1 MSTTSFAV
9 LAKARS
15 KYGKHLTERDYA
27 SILAC
32 QSVAEVMVYLKS
44 HTHYA
49 SALAEV
55 NERDVHRGRLEML
68 LRQDQFYEFDSLCR
82 YDSSMSEGFSKY
94 VVEKTEVEQIIRF
107 LILLN
112 SNSTEKFIFQFPAF
126 FAKHTSLDINKL
138 ANARDYD
145 EFLSALSGSV
155 YYDILQ
161 IYKPDSKGM
170 LPVSDMENK
179 LYAYVLGNLLEL
191 IKKKAK
197 GTERQ
202 ELLQMFYTINDY
214 ALFSK
219 ILRLK
224 KYYNLSPEVI
234 RTNLLPEYCDLS
246 PKIIDKMCAA
256 DSSAEVFKIMQ
267 SRGCG
272 RLINKIGYTYASD
285 ISPRVQYR
293 LAKKN
298 IHFSNNPSV
307 VMISYM
313 FLSETELMNIIC
325 LIEGIRYQLDTKI
338 IQSLLIH

>member
-82 YDSSMSEGFSKY
+82 YDSSMSEGFSRY

-138 ANARDYD
+138 ANARDYE
-145 EFLSALSGSV
+145 EFLNALSGSA
-155 YYDILQ
+155 YYDILK
-161 IYKPDSKGM
+161 IYKPDQKDM

-179 LYAYVLGNLLEL
+179 LYAYVLGNMLEL

-202 ELLQMFYTINDY
+202 ELLQMFHTINDY
-214 ALFSK
+214 SIFSK

-256 DSSAEVFKIMQ
+256 ESSAEVFKIMQ
-267 SRGCG
+267 SKGCG
-272 RLINKIGYTYASD
+272 RLISKIGYTYASD

-313 FLSETELMNIIC
+313 FLAETELMNIIC
-325 LIEGIRYQLDTKI
+325 LIEGIRYQLDTKT
-338 IQSLLIH
+338 IQSLLIL

>member
-1 MSTTSFAV
+1 MSTTSYAV
-9 LAKARS
+9 LAKARA
-15 KYGKHLTERDYA
+15 KYGRHLTDRDYS
-27 SILAC
+27 SIVAC

-44 HTHYA
+44 HTHFS
-49 SALAEV
+49 SALSEV
-55 NERDVHRGRLEML
+55 NERDVHRGRLDML
-68 LRQDQFYEFDSLCR
+68 LRQYQFYEFDSLCR
-82 YDSSMSEGFSKY
+82 YDSSMSEGFSRY

-126 FAKHTSLDINKL
+126 FVKHTSLDINKL
-138 ANARDYD
+138 ANARDYS

-155 YYDILQ
+155 YYDILK
-161 IYKPDSKGM
+161 IYKPDRRGM
-170 LPVSDMENK
+170 LPVSYMENK
-179 LYAYVLGNLLEL
+179 LYAYVLGNVFEL

-197 GTERQ
+197 GTERK

-214 ALFSK
+214 TIFSK

-234 RTNLLPEYCDLS
+234 KTNLIPEYSDLNA
-246 PKIIDKMCAA
+246 KMIDRMCAA
-256 DSSAEVFKIMQ
+256 ESSAEVFRIMQ
-267 SRGCG
+267 SKGCG

-293 LAKKN
+293 MAKKY
-298 IHFSNNPSV
+298 IHFSDNPSV

-313 FLSETELMNIIC
+313 FLAETELTNVISM
-325 LIEGIRYQLDTKI
+325 IEGIRYQLDKSI
-338 IQSLLIH
+338 IQSLIIR

>member
-32 QSVAEVMVYLKS
+32 QSVAEVMLYLKS

-138 ANARDYD
+138 ANARDYE
-145 EFLSALSGSV
+145 EFLNALSGSA
-155 YYDILQ
+155 YYDILK
-161 IYKPDSKGM
+161 IYKPDQKDM

-179 LYAYVLGNLLEL
+179 LYAYVLGNMLEL

-202 ELLQMFYTINDY
+202 ELLQMFHTINDY
-214 ALFSK
+214 SIFSK

-256 DSSAEVFKIMQ
+256 ESSAEVFKIMQ
-267 SRGCG
+267 SKGCG
-272 RLINKIGYTYASD
+272 RLISKIGYTYASD

-313 FLSETELMNIIC
+313 FLAETELMNIIC
-325 LIEGIRYQLDTKI
+325 LIEGIRYQLDTKT
-338 IQSLLIH
+338 IQSLLIL

>member
-138 ANARDYD
+138 ANARDYE
-145 EFLSALSGSV
+145 EFLNALSGSA
-155 YYDILQ
+155 YYDILK
-161 IYKPDSKGM
+161 IYKPDQKGM

-179 LYAYVLGNLLEL
+179 LYAYVLGNMLEL

-202 ELLQMFYTINDY
+202 ELLQMFHTINDY
-214 ALFSK
+214 SIFSK
-219 ILRLK
+219 ILRLQ

-256 DSSAEVFKIMQ
+256 ESSAEVFKIMQ
-267 SRGCG
+267 SKGCG
-272 RLINKIGYTYASD
+272 RLISKIGYTYASD

-313 FLSETELMNIIC
+313 FLAETELMNIIC
-325 LIEGIRYQLDTKI
+325 LIEGIRYQLDTKT
-338 IQSLLIH
+338 IQSLLIL

>member
-1 MSTTSFAV
+1 MSNPYRLRF
-9 LAKARS
+9 
-15 KYGKHLTERDYA
+15 TE
-27 SILAC
+27 
-32 QSVAEVMVYLKS
+32 
-44 HTHYA
+44 
-49 SALAEV
+49 
-55 NERDVHRGRLEML
+55 
-68 LRQDQFYEFDSLCR
+68 
-82 YDSSMSEGFSKY
+82 
-94 VVEKTEVEQIIRF
+94 
-107 LILLN
+107 
-112 SNSTEKFIFQFPAF
+112 
-126 FAKHTSLDINKL
+126 
-138 ANARDYD
+138 D
-145 EFLSALSGSV
+145 E
-155 YYDILQ
+155 
-161 IYKPDSKGM
+161 
-170 LPVSDMENK
+170 LPPK
-179 LYAYVLGNLLEL
+179 Q
-191 IKKKAK
+191 KAK

>member
-1 MSTTSFAV
+1 MSTTSYAV

-27 SILAC
+27 SIIAC

-82 YDSSMSEGFSKY
+82 YDSSMSEGFSRY

-267 SRGCG
+267 SKGCG

>member
-138 ANARDYD
+138 ANARDYE
-145 EFLSALSGSV
+145 EFLNALSGSA
-155 YYDILQ
+155 YYDILK
-161 IYKPDSKGM
+161 IYMPDQKGM

-179 LYAYVLGNLLEL
+179 LYAYVLGNMLEL

-202 ELLQMFYTINDY
+202 ELLQMFHTINDY
-214 ALFSK
+214 SIFSK

-256 DSSAEVFKIMQ
+256 ESSAEVFKIMQ
-267 SRGCG
+267 SKGCG
-272 RLINKIGYTYASD
+272 RLISKIGYTYASD

-313 FLSETELMNIIC
+313 FLAETELMNIIC
-325 LIEGIRYQLDTKI
+325 LIEGIRYQLDTKT
-338 IQSLLIH
+338 IQSLLIL

>member
-1 MSTTSFAV
+1 MSTTSYAV
-9 LAKARS
+9 LAKARA
-15 KYGKHLTERDYA
+15 KYGRHLTDRDYS
-27 SILAC
+27 SIVAC

-44 HTHYA
+44 HTHFS
-49 SALAEV
+49 SALSEV

-138 ANARDYD
+138 ANARDYE
-145 EFLSALSGSV
+145 EFLNALSGSA
-155 YYDILQ
+155 YYDILK
-161 IYKPDSKGM
+161 IYKPDQKDM

-179 LYAYVLGNLLEL
+179 LYAYVLGNMLEL

-202 ELLQMFYTINDY
+202 ELLQMFHTINDY
-214 ALFSK
+214 SIFSK

-256 DSSAEVFKIMQ
+256 ESSAEVFKIMQ
-267 SRGCG
+267 SKGCG
-272 RLINKIGYTYASD
+272 RLISKIGYTYASD

-313 FLSETELMNIIC
+313 FLAETELMNIIC
-325 LIEGIRYQLDTKI
+325 LIEGIRYQLDTKT
-338 IQSLLIH
+338 IQSLLIL

>member
-1 MSTTSFAV
+1 MSTTSYAV

-27 SILAC
+27 SIIAC

-82 YDSSMSEGFSKY
+82 YDSSMSEGFSRY

>member
-1 MSTTSFAV
+1 MSTTSYAV

-27 SILAC
+27 SIIAC

-82 YDSSMSEGFSKY
+82 YDSSMSEGFSRY

-285 ISPRVQYR
+285 
-293 LAKKN
+293 
-298 IHFSNNPSV
+298 
-307 VMISYM
+307 
-313 FLSETELMNIIC
+313 
-325 LIEGIRYQLDTKI
+325 
-338 IQSLLIH
+338 

>member
-107 LILLN
+107 LLLLN

-138 ANARDYD
+138 ANARDYE
-145 EFLSALSGSV
+145 EFLNALSGSA
-155 YYDILQ
+155 YYDILK
-161 IYKPDSKGM
+161 IYKPDQKGM

-179 LYAYVLGNLLEL
+179 LYAYVLGNMLEL

-202 ELLQMFYTINDY
+202 ELLQMFHTINDY
-214 ALFSK
+214 SIFSK

-256 DSSAEVFKIMQ
+256 ESSAEVFKIMQ
-267 SRGCG
+267 SKGCG
-272 RLINKIGYTYASD
+272 RLISKIGYTYASD

-313 FLSETELMNIIC
+313 FLAETELMNIIC
-325 LIEGIRYQLDTKI
+325 LIEGIRYQLDTKT
-338 IQSLLIH
+338 IQSLLIL

>member
-1 MSTTSFAV
+1 MSTTSYAV

-27 SILAC
+27 SIIAC

-138 ANARDYD
+138 ANARDYE
-145 EFLSALSGSV
+145 EFLNALSGSA
-155 YYDILQ
+155 YYDILK
-161 IYKPDSKGM
+161 IYKPDQKGM

-179 LYAYVLGNLLEL
+179 LYAYVLGNMLEL

-202 ELLQMFYTINDY
+202 ELLQMFHTINDY
-214 ALFSK
+214 SIFSK

-256 DSSAEVFKIMQ
+256 ESSAEVFKIMQ
-267 SRGCG
+267 SKGCG
-272 RLINKIGYTYASD
+272 RLISKIGYTYASD

-313 FLSETELMNIIC
+313 FLAETELMNIIC
-325 LIEGIRYQLDTKI
+325 LIEGIRYQLDTKT
-338 IQSLLIH
+338 IQSLLIL

>member
-1 MSTTSFAV
+1 
-9 LAKARS
+9 
-15 KYGKHLTERDYA
+15 
-27 SILAC
+27 
-32 QSVAEVMVYLKS
+32 
-44 HTHYA
+44 
-49 SALAEV
+49 
-55 NERDVHRGRLEML
+55 GRLEML

-138 ANARDYD
+138 ANARDYE
-145 EFLSALSGSV
+145 EFLNALSGSA
-155 YYDILQ
+155 YYDILK
-161 IYKPDSKGM
+161 IYKPDQKDM

-179 LYAYVLGNLLEL
+179 LYAYVLGNMLEL

-202 ELLQMFYTINDY
+202 ELLQMFHTINDY
-214 ALFSK
+214 SIFSK

-256 DSSAEVFKIMQ
+256 ESSAEVFKIMQ
-267 SRGCG
+267 SKGCG
-272 RLINKIGYTYASD
+272 RLISKIGYTYASD

-313 FLSETELMNIIC
+313 FLAETELMNIIC
-325 LIEGIRYQLDTKI
+325 LIEGIRYQLDTKT
-338 IQSLLIH
+338 IQSLLIL